1 MRTITLLK
9 NILAYIWSIIVL
21 LIAITGISTN
31 IFFSLLAAILAIC
44 LAPIVRDKI
53 ISRIGESKA
62 IKPGI
67 FVAYILSFF
76 LLGAVG
82 NSENEVAK
90 SKANDSEIVTA
101 LNDSYK
107 KSISKKPTDF
117 DYNLQNN
124 LQNLG
129 LFLKCSRL
137 NGKANQSGD
146 VYWVGISKDID
157 KKMEFR
163 FPFYRF
169 GSSENNTHTIV
180 LKKYNAFL
188 FYRNELKPNNFP
200 KSMQYGANVSITESS
215 YKFRSV
221 SSVASPKYST
231 KDYSIKRD
239 SGVLSV
245 NDDKYGDYR
254 KYGCSAVNET
264 QKSDIF
270 TKLYSAVHNYTIN
283 KYDQVQAE
291 FDKEINNRKF

>member
-1 MRTITLLK
+1 MGAAALLK

-21 LIAITGISTN
+21 LIALAGLSTN

-53 ISRIGESKA
+53 IARLGESKA
-62 IKPGI
+62 IKPGV
-67 FVAYILSFF
+67 FVTYMLSFVI
-76 LLGAVG
+76 LGVIG
-82 NSENEVAK
+82 NSENEATK
-90 SKANDSEIVTA
+90 QTTNDSEIVSDKES
-101 LNDSYK
+101 NK
-107 KSISKKPTDF
+107 KSISKPLPTDF

-137 NGKANQSGD
+137 NGNANQSGD

-157 KKMEFR
+157 KKMGFR

-169 GSSENNTHTIV
+169 GSSENNTHSII

-188 FYRNELKPNNFP
+188 FYRNELKPNEFA

-239 SGVLSV
+239 TGVLSV
-245 NDDKYGDYR
+245 NDEKYGDYR

-264 QKSDIF
+264 QKSDII
-270 TKLYSAVHNYTIN
+270 TKLYSAVHNYTIS